1 MEKELEN
8 KLNSIE
14 ADIKA
19 IKSDVAVNKTN
30 IQEGFEEAKKE
41 RAELKIR
48 INDTYNAVDGFVK
61 VVTKLEQ
68 EFTIAVKFLYAMV
81 ISICDI
87 NIVTVIDRYCKRCIK
102 LTIS

>member
-8 KLNSIE
+8 KLNTIE

-41 RAELKIR
+41 RAELKVR
-48 INDTYNAVDGFVK
+48 IDETYNAVDGFIK
-61 VVTKLEQ
+61 IVTKLEQ
-68 EFTIAVKFLYAMV
+68 EFTIMKKDVDKIKEV
-81 ISICDI
+81 I
-87 NIVTVIDRYCKRCIK
+87 KEK
-102 LTIS
+102 LGVDLS